1 MTISSLLEKYCD
13 IANPEK
19 TGLLLLDLPT
29 GFGKTYEILKFIYD
43 NYQKLDKKI
52 VFLTELKKNLPHDTT
67 LKKFFENDNR
77 LSDFEKDVV
86 FINSNSDCVL
96 ENLIPNEKEIPEFIK
111 ESQEFRTLRRNIN
124 DFQSLSKKKD
134 ETSNRLS
141 ERIKTEIQKEN
152 EPAFRQFISN
162 LFYENGKKKEERIAL
177 LKDDKNF
184 QWIAKVYPASLSFE
198 KKIFFLSVDKFLVKN
213 SPIIQK
219 SYYFFDKDFL
229 KNALIFIDEFDASKE
244 VILKNIIETQLKKR
258 VDIISLF
265 EQIYSSFSSLT
276 IPKIYYKNSQKW
288 EKKKEKNPDLQ
299 EIAQI
304 IDNLRNEAIK
314 INKEYNINYSVKT
327 FGLSNQKNFL
337 FHDYQYHT
345 IVGDKKSFIYLQQDD
360 EEQIN
365 NIHFVEV
372 DKARK
377 DKPSVTEFLTAI
389 KGFINYF
396 KGGAKL
402 IAENYQQIKNENPN
416 TEDFSFESA
425 LSSFFDELK
434 LTKEQKEYL
443 LDSIQVKQ
451 FQNKQKN
458 QETEPKNDFSFYNNG
473 FRYYDFEDSEMHDT
487 KSKIFITD
495 FDKTPEKLLLDL
507 ANNNLV
513 VGISATAKMQTVIGN
528 YDLKYLRKNLGY
540 NFLELDK
547 IEIQTLKSEF
557 DKRNENYVSVKAE
570 FLGIEDWKK
579 SLKSFAFDKATTN
592 ELLTELENYQNS
604 ESQNFELKR
613 YLKIAKVF
621 QEFISNDNIQS
632 FLCFLNTHPTYEE
645 KSNCKLS
652 VLEMLFS
659 AIVQKHKKEG
669 AFEGIYEDSIF
680 LDSKERK
687 LTKNYKQLI
696 TKSFRVLNSKDFED
710 KKEEIL
716 ATLKTGQKLFLMTT
730 YATLGAGQ
738 NIQYGL
744 DNFDELLANGKIK
757 QTYTPEGYDPDEFK
771 DFDAIYLDKP
781 SNLLVNINAEELND
795 FDVNKRI
802 FQAEMLFQSN
812 KIFYQQL
819 VYEIKKT
826 FKQAYY
832 KDRRFDIFFPKEV
845 HRSLYSTEDY
855 RNYVAKEVIQAIGRI
870 NRTHF
875 KNNEVYIFADKEIAP
890 HIKFFDTSNYL
901 CLKEFE
907 ALIAQAQFEEGK
919 EPQENDKIMEIEQN
933 NIYCHNWINAKVR
946 GKYWNEQN
954 IKDWQELREI
964 VLKYPT
970 VSKQEFENLADLQD
984 WQFIYVPILDADFKD
999 FEPKNRCHFKQE
1011 NDYASIK
1018 IDFSGN
1024 GKEVSAQTIHLPELM
1039 QIAELKNLFQSQDY
1053 ATDFQ
1058 ISDYIISPEIFNNI
1072 YKGALG
1078 EVIGKYIFENYILHE
1093 TNLQE
1098 LPNEI
1103 FERFDFMLDKGIF
1116 IDFKFWNEENSQEQ
1130 QVQIDKIF
1138 GLKIPDIQQKGFE
1151 FSKVF
1156 IINILADIRFSIQTS
1171 QNGQLI
1177 EVPYLI
1183 DSNNFEIAENI
1194 IFELRNLLS
1203 TK

>member
-1 MTISSLLEKYCD
+1 MTISNLLEKYCD
-13 IANPEK
+13 ITNPEK

-29 GFGKTYEILKFIYD
+29 GFGKTYETLKFIYD
-43 NYQKLDKKI
+43 NYQKSDKKI

-67 LKKFFENDNR
+67 LKKFFEKDNR
-77 LSDFEKDVV
+77 LAVFEQDVV
-86 FINSNSDCVL
+86 FINSNVDCVL
-96 ENLIPNEKEIPEFIK
+96 GNLIPNENEIPDFIK
-111 ESQEFRTLRRNIN
+111 ESQEFRTLRRNII

-162 LFYENGKKKEERIAL
+162 LFYENGKKKEERAAL
-177 LKDDKNF
+177 LKNDKNF

-213 SPIIQK
+213 SPIVQK

-244 VILKNIIETQLKKR
+244 VVLKNIIETQLKKR
-258 VDIISLF
+258 IDIIGLF

-288 EKKKEKNPDLQ
+288 EKKKEKKTDSQ
-299 EIAQI
+299 DITQI
-304 IDNLRNEAIK
+304 IENLKNEVIK
-314 INKEYNINYSVKT
+314 INDAYNVSYSVKT
-327 FGLSNQKNFL
+327 YGLDYQRNFL

-345 IVGDKKSFIYLQQDD
+345 IVGNERNFIYLEQDKD
-360 EEQIN
+360 EQIN
-365 NIHFVEV
+365 KVRFVKPD
-372 DKARK
+372 DKQFQ
-377 DKPSVTEFLTAI
+377 KPSVTEFLSAI

-402 IAENYQQIKNENPN
+402 IAENYQQIKNENPS

-434 LTKEQKEYL
+434 LTKEQKDYL

-451 FQNKQKN
+451 FQNKQNN
-458 QETEPKNDFSFYNNG
+458 QETESKNDFSFYNNG

-487 KSKIFITD
+487 KSKIFVTD
-495 FDKTPEKLLLDL
+495 LDRTPEKLLLDL

-513 VGISATAKMQTVIGN
+513 VGISATAKMKTVIGN
-528 YDLKYLRKNLGY
+528 YDLKYLRKNLGD
-540 NFLELDK
+540 NFLELNTT
-547 IEIQTLKSEF
+547 EIQALKTEF
-557 DKRNENYVSVKAE
+557 AKRNENYVSVKAE
-570 FLGIEDWKK
+570 FLGIDDWKK
-579 SLKSFAFDKATTN
+579 TLKNFAFDKVTTN
-592 ELLTELENYQNS
+592 ELLTELEKYENT

-632 FLCFLNTHPTYEE
+632 FLCFLNTHPTDKE

-652 VLEMLFS
+652 VLEMLFV
-659 AIVQKHKKEG
+659 AIVKKHQKGSLFQNNKGE
-669 AFEGIYEDSIF
+669 
-680 LDSKERK
+680 LDIK
-687 LTKNYKQLI
+687 
-696 TKSFRVLNSKDFED
+696 KSFRVLNSKSFED

-716 ATLKTGQKLFLMTT
+716 ATLETGQKLFLMTT

-738 NIQYGL
+738 NIQYAL
-744 DNFDELLANGKIK
+744 DNFDELLASSKIK
-757 QTYTPEGYDPDEFK
+757 QTYTPEGYTPEKLK

-845 HRSLYSTEDY
+845 HKSLYSTEDY

-875 KNNEVYIFADKEIAP
+875 KNSEVYIFADKEIAP
-890 HIKFFDTSNYL
+890 QIKFFDTSNYL

-919 EPQENDKIMEIEQN
+919 EPQESDNIMEIEQN
-933 NIYCHNWINAKVR
+933 NIYCHNWINAKVK

-954 IKDWQELREI
+954 IQDWNELRRI

-970 VSKQEFENLADLQD
+970 VSKQEFENLGELKD
-984 WQFIYVPILDADFKD
+984 WQFIYMPMLDADFKD
-999 FEPKNRCHFKQE
+999 FEPKNRYHFTQE
-1011 NDYASIK
+1011 NDYTTVK
-1018 IDFSGN
+1018 IDFSDN
-1024 GKEVSAQTIHLPELM
+1024 GKEVSAQVIHLPELM
-1039 QIAELKNLFQSQDY
+1039 QIAELKNLFETQGY

-1058 ISDYIISPEIFNNI
+1058 VNDYIIAPEIFNNI

-1078 EVIGKYIFENYILHE
+1078 EVIGKYIFEKYVLPE
-1093 TNLQE
+1093 KELQE

-1103 FERFDFMLDKGIF
+1103 FERFDFMLENGNY
-1116 IDFKFWNEENSQEQ
+1116 IDFKFWNEENNQEQ
-1130 QVQIDKIF
+1130 QIQIDKIF
-1138 GLKIPDIQQKGFE
+1138 GLKVPDIQQKGFA

-1156 IINILADIRFSIQTS
+1156 IINILADSRFPIRTS

-1177 EVPYLI
+1177 EVPFLI
-1183 DSNNFEIAENI
+1183 NSNSFTIAENV